1 VEEFMA
7 TAKKA
12 YARYYI
18 VRGEQTMWAGDA
30 AKPGSLFRQFV
41 ITSNEFNSTLGTFQV
56 LGLEGASGGI
66 KDGKF
71 APTDTEPT
79 VLFDQDFNGLDSAAK
94 QFDQLIADAQQ
105 RRFKPITM
113 MEILEFEDKLR
124 RSQQTR

>member
-1 VEEFMA
+1 
-7 TAKKA
+7 
-12 YARYYI
+12 

-30 AKPGSLFRQFV
+30 ANPGSLFRQFV
-41 ITSNEFNSTLGTFQV
+41 ITSNEFNSTLGIFQV

-71 APTDTEPT
+71 APSDTEPT

-94 QFDQLIADAQQ
+94 QFDQLIAAAQQ
-105 RRFKPITM
+105 RGFKRITM
-113 MEILEFEDKLR
+113 MEILEFENKLR